1 MPGFSSAVA
10 TTSRY
15 AGRTGWLPARGQ
27 ASAVR
32 TNGTNDQLAG
42 LALPALAA
50 NGLPRAGTVLAVTA
64 RPGRESADLGA
75 LLFAFGQA
83 GAGLALLSLTRGE
96 ASPVNSTCSRLEAVR
111 PWELQLASMTLGI
124 SSVAVADYPDG
135 GLSRCQMSDLTAR
148 IQRAI
153 AEHAPDLILVADPAA
168 GDSDDARVAR
178 AVCVAAQRAGVPVA
192 ARTFHGA
199 PGGWQVELG
208 HQAAAA
214 RAAQSSAVRA
224 HASQSETLPE
234 ILDGLDRLG
243 SHEQLRWLLPVAVPA
258 RQVITPRAAIER
270 RRIRPPNLGNQP
282 GMIQKQAADLQSL
295 SG

>member
-1 MPGFSSAVA
+1 VPGFSSALA
-10 TTSRY
+10 TTSQY
-15 AGRTGWLPARGQ
+15 AGQTGWLPSRGPAIAARTKGQ
-27 ASAVR
+27 L
-32 TNGTNDQLAG
+32 TG
-42 LALPALAA
+42 LAPPALAA

-75 LLFAFGQA
+75 LLYAFGQA
-83 GAGLALLSLTRGE
+83 GARLALLSLTRGE
-96 ASPVNSTCSRLEAVR
+96 ASPVNSTCNRLEAVR

-135 GLSRCQMSDLTAR
+135 GLSRCQLSDLTAR

-153 AEHAPDLILVADPAA
+153 TEHAPDMILVADPAA
-168 GDSDDARVAR
+168 GDCDDAQVAR

-192 ARTFHGA
+192 ARACHGA
-199 PGGWQVELG
+199 RGSWPVELG

-234 ILDGLDRLG
+234 VLDGLDRLG
-243 SHEQLRWLLPVAVPA
+243 SHEQLRWLLPVAIPS
-258 RQVITPRAAIER
+258 RQVMAPRVAVERHQIRTPS
-270 RRIRPPNLGNQP
+270 LGNQP
-282 GMIQKQAADLQSL
+282 GVIRKQAADLQFL
-295 SG
+295 RG